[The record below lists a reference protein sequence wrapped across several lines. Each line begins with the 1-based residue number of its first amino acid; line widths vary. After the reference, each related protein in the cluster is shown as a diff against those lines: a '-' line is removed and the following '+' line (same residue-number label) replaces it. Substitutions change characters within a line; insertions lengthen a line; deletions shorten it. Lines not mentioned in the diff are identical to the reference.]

1 MKRKLLL
8 IPFIAVLT
16 FMLVA
21 PVYAGELANGV
32 VTEFNGIT
40 LDNTHSG
47 SQRAVVGMVG
57 ETVPVR
63 VIFNAIRDMSDVRVE
78 IRMEGHREDI
88 SAQTDR
94 FDIISGV
101 TYSKLLNLQLPS
113 DEHDLSDN
121 YNLYVEISSN
131 EGRTEEV
138 YKIVIQ
144 RESYTLEVLSVD
156 YSSSVSAGTSAPISI
171 VVKNNGYNVADDV
184 YAVVSI
190 PELGISSRTYLGDLL
205 PIDSYLGNDG
215 EEDSVYQT
223 AYLQI
228 PENAKS
234 GVYEMFVEV
243 YNDDSSVTVSKLISV
258 GDSGYSEVLAGI
270 KNMDLKAGETVTYDL
285 VLVNSG
291 NSLKIFNLAATSGDS
306 LIVNLPGVVAV
317 GPQSSETVKITVTA
331 SSDAK
336 VGTYTFS
343 VDANGKQVVFGANVV
358 GKGTSANTSTIALAV
373 VLVIIFVVLL
383 IVLAVLLA
391 RKERPIEEVET
402 SYY

>member
-8 IPFIAVLT
+8 IPFVAVLT
-16 FMLVA
+16 FMLIA
-21 PVYAGELANGV
+21 TVYAGELANGV
-32 VTEFNGIT
+32 TTEFNGIT
-40 LDNTHSG
+40 LDNTHTG

-63 VIFNAIRDMSDVRVE
+63 VIFNAIKDMSDVRVK

-94 FDIISGV
+94 FDIIGGV

-113 DEHDLSDN
+113 DEHDLSDD
-121 YNLYVEISSN
+121 YNFYVEISSN
-131 EGRTEEV
+131 EGRTEVV

-156 YSSSVSAGTSAPISI
+156 YPSSVSAGTSAPISI

-190 PELGISSRTYLGDLL
+190 PSLGISSRTYLGDLL

-228 PENAKS
+228 PSNTAA
-234 GVYEMFVEV
+234 GVYEMSVEV
-243 YNDDSSVTVSKLISV
+243 YNDDSSVSVSRLISV
-258 GDSGYSEVLAGI
+258 GESGSVQVLAGT

-291 NSLKIFNLAATSGDS
+291 NSLKIFNLVATSGDN
-306 LIVNLPGVVAV
+306 LIVNLPNVVTV

-331 SSDAK
+331 ASDASI
-336 VGTYTFS
+336 GTYTFS
-343 VDANGKQVVFGANVV
+343 VDANGKQTVFGANVI
-358 GKGTSANTSTIALAV
+358 GKESKTTSTIALAV
-373 VLVIIFVVLL
+373 VLVIIFVFLL